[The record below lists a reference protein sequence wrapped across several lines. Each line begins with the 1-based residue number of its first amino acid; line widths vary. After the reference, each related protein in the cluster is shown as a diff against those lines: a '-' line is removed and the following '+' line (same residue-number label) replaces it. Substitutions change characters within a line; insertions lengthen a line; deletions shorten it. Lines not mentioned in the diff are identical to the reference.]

1 MIKNKIQKFNAIIIL
16 EAQYLTMY
24 ILKNYISCL
33 LTALSWM
40 IAICSVKSSWL
51 GNT

>member
-24 ILKNYISCL
+24 TLKKHISCL
-33 LTALSWM
+33 MTALS
-40 IAICSVKSSWL
+40 
-51 GNT
+51 